1 MRSFNFFRR
10 SFRPFSE
17 SINGW
22 KIQLNVINA
31 LIYRELKTRISQVK
45 FGLLGVFI
53 EPVGVIAIFLII
65 FSWLRG
71 LRQDLDT
78 TLFLAAGI
86 VLFSLFNDIAI
97 RSVNAMKANEALFFY
112 RPLKPVDTV
121 IARGIV
127 ETGLYSIVFL
137 TITLTIFLFR
147 ERWILQDFPL
157 YVFSFI
163 SLAFFASGF
172 GLILMVAGHRYPSLN
187 QFVPLFM
194 RPIWFL
200 SGVFFSLTDIPSWL
214 RPWLSWNPI
223 LQAIELTRYSFS
235 KSYNLHESISL
246 FYLLTTGF
254 LIWTLGLWIYLNNE
268 KLLLT
273 R

>member
-1 MRSFNFFRR
+1 MKSFNSFRR
-10 SFRPFSE
+10 NLRPVAG

-53 EPVGVIAIFLII
+53 EPVGVIIIFLTI

-78 TLFLAAGI
+78 PLFLAAGI

-127 ETGLYSIVFL
+127 EAGLYAIVSL
-137 TITLTIFLFR
+137 TITFIIFIYR
-147 ERWILQDFPL
+147 EKWILQDFPL

-163 SLAFFASGF
+163 FLAFFSSGF
-172 GLILMVAGHRYPSLN
+172 GLILMVAGHRYRSFN

-200 SGVFFSLTDIPSWL
+200 SGVFFSLSDIPSWL

-235 KSYNLHESISL
+235 NSYNLHESISL
-246 FYLLTTGF
+246 TYLITAGL
-254 LIWTLGLWIYLNNE
+254 LVWTVALWIYLNNE